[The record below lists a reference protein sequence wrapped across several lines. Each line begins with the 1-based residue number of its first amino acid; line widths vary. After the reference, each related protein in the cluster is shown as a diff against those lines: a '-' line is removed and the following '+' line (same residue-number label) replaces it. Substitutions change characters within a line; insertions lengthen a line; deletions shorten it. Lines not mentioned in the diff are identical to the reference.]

1 MTSSAGSAAD
11 PLNRAP
17 GSACAGVGAAG
28 SDMRGWGRPQG
39 AGEVRARKLRAVGF
53 GKLRDRR
60 ARSRLK
66 KIYICGLQEKNMK
79 HINIKLKRCFTISP
93 WRYPFIKYRGS
104 KALSCCSVGSHK
116 KIWPQTHKREDES
129 PAATTTK
136 GKGGFGRKEMRKRVF
151 AERCANLL
159 KLPALYIHNGHRT
172 LYTFLFYLSSL
183 QLHNM
188 LYFLNAVTHFSPSLA
203 FLSHL
208 PYPALLPWSATVFLL
223 QTADK
228 LVKQFEFYFSDSNLP
243 NDKFLKQEL
252 ADNDGWARLSV
263 LGSFQRVKA
272 IETDLAAIAEALK
285 TSTKLEVSEDALK
298 VRRTAALADNIDL
311 TPQTI
316 FIKGLDA
323 AWYVA

>member
-1 MTSSAGSAAD
+1 
-11 PLNRAP
+11 
-17 GSACAGVGAAG
+17 
-28 SDMRGWGRPQG
+28 
-39 AGEVRARKLRAVGF
+39 
-53 GKLRDRR
+53 
-60 ARSRLK
+60 
-66 KIYICGLQEKNMK
+66 
-79 HINIKLKRCFTISP
+79 
-93 WRYPFIKYRGS
+93 
-104 KALSCCSVGSHK
+104 
-116 KIWPQTHKREDES
+116 
-129 PAATTTK
+129 
-136 GKGGFGRKEMRKRVF
+136 
-151 AERCANLL
+151 
-159 KLPALYIHNGHRT
+159 
-172 LYTFLFYLSSL
+172 
-183 QLHNM
+183 M